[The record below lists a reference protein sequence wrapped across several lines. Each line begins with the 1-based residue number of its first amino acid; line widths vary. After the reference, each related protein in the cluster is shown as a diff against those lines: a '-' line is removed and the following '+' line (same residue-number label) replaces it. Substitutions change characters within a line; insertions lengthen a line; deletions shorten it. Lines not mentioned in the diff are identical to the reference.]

1 MSQGASAFKLWES
14 LAPHPTDT
22 SVALLLQD
30 NDPDVKKEA
39 VNILVK
45 LLTNVINHPGEI
57 KYRQVRLGNKTI
69 EEKLLPASGAF
80 EVLFS
85 CGFEETD
92 DKLVLPLDTPDQ
104 ILKEFLR
111 ALQNLDAPKPSS
123 PAASTSTS
131 TSQPPPSASSQS
143 NLLSSDALASALA
156 SVSSPPSSNL
166 LMPDVLA
173 REREFQNRVIS
184 Q

>member
-30 NDPDVKKEA
+30 NDPDVKTEA

-45 LLTNVINHPGEI
+45 LLTNVINHPGEL
-57 KYRQVRLGNKTI
+57 KYRQIKLANKTI

-85 CGFEETD
+85 CGFEESE
-92 DKLVLPLDTPDQ
+92 DKLVLPFAVSNTIIKD
-104 ILKEFLR
+104 FLTAIR
-111 ALQNLDAPKPSS
+111 QLDAP
-123 PAASTSTS
+123 
-131 TSQPPPSASSQS
+131 PP
-143 NLLSSDALASALA
+143 
-156 SVSSPPSSNL
+156 
-166 LMPDVLA
+166 
-173 REREFQNRVIS
+173 
-184 Q
+184 